1 MQSRKT
7 IKHINAEED
16 DNDNGLCLDVPL
28 IQRFKG

>member
-16 DNDNGLCLDVPL
+16 DNNNGLCLDVTL
-28 IQRFKG
+28 WFSCEL